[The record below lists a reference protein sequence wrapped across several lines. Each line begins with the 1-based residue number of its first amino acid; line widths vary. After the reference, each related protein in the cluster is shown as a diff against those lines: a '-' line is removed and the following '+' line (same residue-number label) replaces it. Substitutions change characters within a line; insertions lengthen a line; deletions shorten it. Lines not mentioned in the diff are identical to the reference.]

1 MLITNNEQIEKYLL
15 PFLRNQSKV
24 GLDVETTGLDPLT
37 SQILLLQIGNFFQQF
52 ALDIARLGDGINLL
66 FDHIKDRGRKLLIIG
81 HNIEF
86 DYSLIRSNFKFRLP
100 YVACTMIAEQ
110 LLNSGKKVEANLE
123 AVVEKYLGIKLNKLA
138 QETFVTTKYGDI
150 FSSEQIS
157 YAEEDVKHL
166 VPLYTAQLK
175 LIEERKMSELLLL
188 ENETTL
194 VTGDLKVDG
203 IKINKE
209 KWLALRDTVEA
220 EAEDIKI
227 KLHDH
232 FRPHTQK
239 DLFGEPI
246 VNLNS
251 PKQLLPLL
259 SKICNTKFK
268 STDEKTLI
276 TYQDR
281 FDVIK
286 DLLEYRKARKRI
298 DTYGQSFIEKY
309 TSPVDK
315 RIHSDFIQ
323 LGAESGRFASR
334 NPNMTNIPRD
344 QAYRTPFEA
353 EPGFKIISADFSQQ
367 ELRLLAQLSKEE
379 KFIYAL
385 QNNMDLHCYSASLLN
400 GIPYENF
407 FDENGE
413 VKKSMKN
420 LRTYIKTVT
429 FGLIYGMGVYKLA
442 ASLKIDVDAAKKLFK
457 DYFDTFPSIK
467 KLMDSLVENLMRTHI
482 AESPLDGRRRDLTS
496 IDWDNKRQVAH
507 AVNIAKNMP
516 FQGCGASTTKLA
528 ACYIRRQIIKGG
540 YRACIT
546 DLVHDEIL
554 VEVIENEAEVM
565 AEIVKTS
572 MIKAFNHYAPDVPME
587 VHPIIGDWWIH

>member
-1 MLITNNEQIEKYLL
+1 MLIDSKEQIENEVL

-37 SQILLLQIGNFFQQF
+37 SQVLLLQIGNFQKQF
-52 ALDIARLGDGINLL
+52 ALDIARLGDSINLL

-100 YVACTMIAEQ
+100 YVACTMIGEQ
-110 LLNSGKKVEANLE
+110 LLNSGKRVEANLE

-138 QETFVTTKYGDI
+138 QETFIGMKYGDV

-157 YAEEDVKHL
+157 YAEGDVKHL
-166 VPLYTAQLK
+166 VPLYNKQMN
-175 LIEERKMSELLLL
+175 LINSRKMGELLLL

-203 IKINKE
+203 IKINKQ
-209 KWLALRDTVEA
+209 KWVALRDTVEA
-220 EAEDIKI
+220 EAEKLKV

-232 FRPHTQK
+232 LRPHTQK

-251 PKQLLPLL
+251 PMQLLPLL
-259 SKICNTKFK
+259 NKICGTKFK
-268 STDEKTLI
+268 STNENILALH
-276 TYQDR
+276 QDR
-281 FDVIK
+281 YDVIK

-298 DTYGQSFIEKY
+298 DTYGQSFIDKNV
-309 TSPVDK
+309 SPIDD

-400 GIPYENF
+400 RIPYENF
-407 FDENGE
+407 FDEYGK
-413 VKKSMKN
+413 VKKSMKS

-457 DYFDTFPSIK
+457 DYFNTFPAIK
-467 KLMDSLVENLMRTHI
+467 KLMDNLVDNLMQTHI

-507 AVNIAKNMP
+507 AINIAKNMP

-528 ACYIRRQIIKGG
+528 ACLIRRQIIKGN
-540 YRACIT
+540 YNSRINN
-546 DLVHDEIL
+546 VIHDRNT
-554 VEVIENEAEVM
+554 VVS
-565 AEIVKTS
+565 K
-572 MIKAFNHYAPDVPME
+572 HR
-587 VHPIIGDWWIH
+587 

>member
-1 MLITNNEQIEKYLL
+1 MLIDKKSQLEEEVL
-15 PFLRNQSKV
+15 PFLLREREL
-24 GLDVETTGLDPLT
+24 GLDVESTGLDPLT
-37 SQILLLQIGNFFQQF
+37 SKVLLLQIGNSYKQYI
-52 ALDIARLGDGINLL
+52 LDIARLGESVNMV
-66 FDHIKDRGRKLLIIG
+66 FECIKDRGRSLLLIG
-81 HNIEF
+81 HNMGF
-86 DYSLIRSNFKFRLP
+86 DYSLIRTNFNFRLP
-100 YVACTMIAEQ
+100 FVACTMIAEK
-110 LLNSGKKVEANLE
+110 LLNSGKKIEANLE
-123 AVVEKYLGIKLNKLA
+123 AVVEKYLGVKLNKLA
-138 QETFVTTKYGDI
+138 QETFQHMKFGDT
-150 FSSEQIS
+150 FSSEQLL
-157 YAEEDVKHL
+157 YAGDDVKYL
-166 VPLYTAQLK
+166 VPLRREQQK
-175 LIEERKMSELLLL
+175 LIHSRKMGELMLV
-188 ENETTL
+188 EDETAM

-203 IKINKE
+203 IKINKT
-209 KWLALRDTVEA
+209 KWLALRDIVEA
-220 EAEDIKI
+220 EAEKIKI

-232 FRPHTQK
+232 FRSHTQK
-239 DLFGEPI
+239 DLFGEPVI
-246 VNLNS
+246 NLNS

-259 SKICNTKFK
+259 SKICGTRFK

-276 TYQDR
+276 AYQDK

-298 DTYGQSFIEKY
+298 DTYGQSFIDQHV
-309 TSPVDK
+309 SPIDG
-315 RIHSDFIQ
+315 RIHSDFDQ
-323 LGAESGRFASR
+323 LGAESGRFSSR

-385 QNNMDLHCYSASLLN
+385 RNNMDLHCYSASLLN

-420 LRTYIKTVT
+420 LRTHIKTVT

-467 KLMDSLVENLMRTHI
+467 KLMDSLVENLMQTHI

-516 FQGCGASTTKLA
+516 FQGCGASTTKFA
-528 ACYIRRQIIKGG
+528 ACLIRRQIIKGG
-540 YRACIT
+540 YNSRINN
-546 DLVHDEIL
+546 VIHDRNT
-554 VEVIENEAEVM
+554 VVS
-565 AEIVKTS
+565 K
-572 MIKAFNHYAPDVPME
+572 HR
-587 VHPIIGDWWIH
+587 